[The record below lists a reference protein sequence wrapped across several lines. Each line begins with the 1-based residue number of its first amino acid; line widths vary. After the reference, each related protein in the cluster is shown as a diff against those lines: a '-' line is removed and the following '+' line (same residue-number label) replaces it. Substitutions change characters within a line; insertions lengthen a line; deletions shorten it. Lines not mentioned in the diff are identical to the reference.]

1 MPPAHSRASGA
12 TPRPQS
18 PSRSSPIR
26 ATPTEV
32 YEHGF
37 HNADERL
44 HIDDLAYAVR
54 FHLEVAREI
63 GALGR

>member
-1 MPPAHSRASGA
+1 MAS
-12 TPRPQS
+12 
-18 PSRSSPIR
+18 SRSGPIR
-26 ATPTEV
+26 STPTEV

-44 HIDDLAYAVR
+44 HVDDLAYAVR